1 MALGW
6 NTSIVD
12 ASGIHR
18 RTLSDSGGT
27 KVSEREK
34 QCSVHILYIQWY
46 KWHCTLP
53 NDLFDHDA
61 VLHSIL
67 PASYKIVFQ
76 LPINRLFHPLYLY
89 TTPPKERLYKCTQ
102 KNNSISHQ
110 EAAFATSKFG
120 QNDDLVY
127 CTQKPMYNSDQ
138 LIKVLNRVTNDCMLS
153 SFSLSCLMSSARFW
167 SSVLLAWEISATHL
181 ALDSEISPCNEEMVA
196 SSVVFE
202 PMTSAMACI
211 VGVRGVPM
219 LPKLFCLLSL
229 LGEKTLS
236 MPPLPVIA
244 QSTIHKDIWILRERI
259 VAEPFSSQ

>member
-1 MALGW
+1 MTCL
-6 NTSIVD
+6 IMM
-12 ASGIHR
+12 
-18 RTLSDSGGT
+18 
-27 KVSEREK
+27 
-34 QCSVHILYIQWY
+34 QCYTAYFIWLQNF
-46 KWHCTLP
+46 LP
-53 NDLFDHDA
+53 
-61 VLHSIL
+61 
-67 PASYKIVFQ
+67 
-76 LPINRLFHPLYLY
+76 LFHPLYLY
-89 TTPPKERLYKCTQ
+89 TPAKETYINVHKRITQ
-102 KNNSISHQ
+102 SATRMQH
-110 EAAFATSKFG
+110 FATSKFG

-138 LIKVLNRVTNDCMLS
+138 LIKVLNRVTNNCMLS

-229 LGEKTLS
+229 LGEKILS

-244 QSTIHKDIWILRERI
+244 QFIRT
-259 VAEPFSSQ
+259 FGSSRKG